1 MIHFHNVSKRYG
13 KSAALNRLS
22 LDIEKGE
29 FVFVVGASG
38 AGKSTFIKMLSH
50 EEVPDEGSVFVD
62 GIEVNRLK
70 KGKIPFLRRKLGI
83 VFQDFRLLPQK
94 NVFENVAFAM
104 EVIEAPVEEI
114 RKKVADVLE
123 LVGLSAKAHQL
134 PETLS
139 GGEQQRVAIARA
151 LVNRPVLL
159 IADEPTG
166 NLDPETAKSIMK
178 LFNDINH
185 LGTTIVMVT
194 HAKELVN
201 TMHKRVIT
209 IAGGEV
215 VRDVKKGAYEDEDP
229 NLCLLPR

>member
-1 MIHFHNVSKRYG
+1 MIRFENVSKRYG
-13 KSAALNRLS
+13 KSPALNRLS
-22 LDIEKGE
+22 LQIEKGE
-29 FVFVVGASG
+29 FVFLVGASG

-70 KGKIPFLRRKLGI
+70 KSKIPFLRRKLGI
-83 VFQDFRLLPQK
+83 VFQDFRLLAQK

-104 EVIEAPVEEI
+104 EVIEAPTEEI

-134 PETLS
+134 PATLS

-209 IAGGEV
+209 IANGEI
-215 VRDVKKGAYEDEDP
+215 VRDVKKGAYEDEDS

>member
-1 MIHFHNVSKRYG
+1 MIRFENVSKRYG
-13 KSAALNRLS
+13 KIPALHHLS
-22 LDIEKGE
+22 LHIEKGE
-29 FVFVVGASG
+29 FVFLVGASG

-50 EEVPDEGSVFVD
+50 EEVPDEGRVYVD
-62 GIEVNRLK
+62 GIEVNQLK
-70 KGKIPFLRRKLGI
+70 KNKIPFLRRKLGI

-94 NVFENVAFAM
+94 NVFENVAFAL
-104 EVIEAPVEEI
+104 EVIEAPSDEI
-114 RKKVADVLE
+114 RKKVSDVLE
-123 LVGLSAKAHQL
+123 LVGLSAKANQL

-178 LFNDINH
+178 LFNNINH

-209 IAGGEV
+209 ITKGEV
-215 VRDVKKGAYEDEDP
+215 VRDVKKGAYEDEGS

>member
-62 GIEVNRLK
+62 RIEVNRLK
-70 KGKIPFLRRKLGI
+70 KSKIPFLRRKLGI

>member
-70 KGKIPFLRRKLGI
+70 KSKIPFLRRKLGI